1 MRNIISVQL
10 ERPSYSESLMV
21 YSKCLMNIKM
31 WTPAR
36 NTDLSES
43 RWSLAPATKNTK
55 QDRGYS
61 RNNKIPAEKM
71 TPVMHYATVMAIML
85 KKV

>member
-10 ERPSYSESLMV
+10 ERPSCSESFMV

-36 NTDLSES
+36 STDLSES
-43 RWSLAPATKNTK
+43 TKNTK
-55 QDRGYS
+55 QDHGYS
-61 RNNKIPAEKM
+61 RNNQIPVGEM
-71 TPVMHYATVMAIML
+71 TPVMNYATVMEIML